1 MKIATESKREINVEK
16 NKELLLELAAQ
27 INTVD
32 PNNKPS
38 KIIKNI
44 DKIIYD
50 FYFKFYDAIGVKK
63 QIDQQK
69 NGHCC

>member
-1 MKIATESKREINVEK
+1 MKTTTESKREINVEK

-50 FYFKFYDAIGVKK
+50 FYFKFYETIGVTK
-63 QIDQQK
+63 QVDQQK

>member
-1 MKIATESKREINVEK
+1 MKTATESKREINAEK
-16 NKELLLELAAQ
+16 NKELLSELAAQ

-38 KIIKNI
+38 KIVKSI

-50 FYFKFYDAIGVKK
+50 FYFKFYDTIGVKK

>member
-1 MKIATESKREINVEK
+1 MKTATESKREINVEK
-16 NKELLLELAAQ
+16 NKELLSELAAQ

-38 KIIKNI
+38 KIVKSI

-50 FYFKFYDAIGVKK
+50 FYFKFYDTIGVKK